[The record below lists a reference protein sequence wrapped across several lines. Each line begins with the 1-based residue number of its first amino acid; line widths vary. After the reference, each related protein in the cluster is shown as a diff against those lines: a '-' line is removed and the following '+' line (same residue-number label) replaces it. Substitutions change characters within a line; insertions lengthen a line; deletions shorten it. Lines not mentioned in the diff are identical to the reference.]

1 MTGKRERDRQTD
13 RQTDREMIDKER
25 QRDRQTDTER
35 NDRQRQTDRQ
45 TDREPAQGLCEVRS
59 HVPQHC
65 GTTLTAQKRG
75 VGGA

>member
-1 MTGKRERDRQTD
+1 MTGKRERERERERERQTD
-13 RQTDREMIDKER
+13 RQTEREMIDK
-25 QRDRQTDTER
+25 
-35 NDRQRQTDRQ
+35 DRQ